1 MGKNI
6 HTKKS
11 IQLCDALVGTKM
23 LYRHIDRKIYQI
35 DISQLCPISNGSSF
49 EIENMGMVSPDG
61 AGNLRITFDVVMP
74 KMSNINIDL
83 LRQALPH
90 STEQFENEPT
100 ISPKK
105 VI

>member
-1 MGKNI
+1 
-6 HTKKS
+6 
-11 IQLCDALVGTKM
+11 
-23 LYRHIDRKIYQI
+23 
-35 DISQLCPISNGSSF
+35 
-49 EIENMGMVSPDG
+49 MGMVSPDG